1 MGIIKPKSQFQ
12 GRRQKSEFDIY
23 LYAHSIDEKI
33 GEDED
38 IEPTASEL
46 MEIKELA
53 LQEDVAERIRDSI
66 SPTIFGMELEKRAIA
81 LQQFG
86 GVTKELP
93 DGTRIRGDIHMLMM
107 GDPGLAKSQLLRS
120 ASRIAPRGV
129 MATGKSTSAAGLTAA
144 AVRDEFG
151 EGRWSLEAG
160 TLVLASGGIA
170 CIDEIDKMSEEDR
183 SSMHEAMEQQTI
195 SIAKA
200 GINAQLKSKCSVL
213 AAANPKRSRF
223 DMTMPLPPQ
232 VNMPISLLSRFD
244 IFFIITDTPN
254 PERDNLLAD
263 RILES
268 HRAGEVLTPGEE
280 IDESQLAV
288 RSLEGPINSRLLKLY
303 IGYAKQ
309 LRPVM
314 TSEAQYKIKEYYTG
328 LRRRYHNVDDQDKTM
343 PITPRQLES
352 IIRLAE
358 AEAKMYLS
366 ESVDVKHADRAIDL
380 MNLFLSVTLG
390 GDVDFA
396 FFGADAAQRKK
407 DTDPRM
413 RVLSI
418 IDEQGKE
425 GVSEQEIYD
434 IMQEEG
440 YAQSKIQKTIEK
452 MRSDGEILEN
462 NYKFVRNV

>member
-1 MGIIKPKSQFQ
+1 
-12 GRRQKSEFDIY
+12 
-23 LYAHSIDEKI
+23 
-33 GEDED
+33 
-38 IEPTASEL
+38 
-46 MEIKELA
+46 
-53 LQEDVAERIRDSI
+53 
-66 SPTIFGMELEKRAIA
+66 
-81 LQQFG
+81 
-86 GVTKELP
+86 
-93 DGTRIRGDIHMLMM
+93 
-107 GDPGLAKSQLLRS
+107 
-120 ASRIAPRGV
+120 
-129 MATGKSTSAAGLTAA
+129 
-144 AVRDEFG
+144 
-151 EGRWSLEAG
+151 
-160 TLVLASGGIA
+160 
-170 CIDEIDKMSEEDR
+170 
-183 SSMHEAMEQQTI
+183 
-195 SIAKA
+195 
-200 GINAQLKSKCSVL
+200 
-213 AAANPKRSRF
+213 
-223 DMTMPLPPQ
+223 MTMPLPPQ

-268 HRAGEVLTPGEE
+268 HRAGEVLTPGEKSSS
-280 IDESQLAV
+280 DDLAV

-303 IGYAKQ
+303 IGYAKK

-314 TSEAQYKIKEYYTG
+314 SSEAQYKIKEYYTG

-366 ESVDVKHADRAIDL
+366 ETVDVKHADRAIDL

-440 YAQSKIQKTIEK
+440 YPQSKIQMTIEK